1 MRDQGL
7 LLRASCLQ
15 NWLDGKMVMA
25 GWIFGQQFLN
35 KAQRAFLRL
44 EINKVYC
51 EKKNC
56 NWNLYKQM
64 NVSKMFYNYF

>member
-7 LLRASCLQ
+7 SLRASCLQ
-15 NWLDGKMVMA
+15 NWQDEKMVMA
-25 GWIFGQQFLN
+25 GWIFGQQFFN

-51 EKKNC
+51 EKKIVIGTFIN
-56 NWNLYKQM
+56 K
-64 NVSKMFYNYF
+64 

>member
-7 LLRASCLQ
+7 SLRASCLQ
-15 NWLDGKMVMA
+15 NWQGGKTVMA

-51 EKKNC
+51 EKKIVIGTFIN
-56 NWNLYKQM
+56 K
-64 NVSKMFYNYF
+64 

>member
-15 NWLDGKMVMA
+15 NWQGGKMVMA

-51 EKKNC
+51 EKKK
-56 NWNLYKQM
+56 L
-64 NVSKMFYNYF
+64 

>member
-1 MRDQGL
+1 
-7 LLRASCLQ
+7 
-15 NWLDGKMVMA
+15 MVMA
-25 GWIFGQQFLN
+25 GWIFGQQFFN

-64 NVSKMFYNYF
+64 NVFKMFYNYF

>member
-25 GWIFGQQFLN
+25 GWTFGHQFLS

-51 EKKNC
+51 EKKK
-56 NWNLYKQM
+56 L
-64 NVSKMFYNYF
+64 

>member
-7 LLRASCLQ
+7 LLRANCLQ

-44 EINKVYC
+44 EINKGYC
-51 EKKNC
+51 EKKIVIGTFIN
-56 NWNLYKQM
+56 K
-64 NVSKMFYNYF
+64 